1 VARASVP
8 PAGQRLEA
16 IPAHAAAVVGRLVPN
31 AFGVACGT
39 VVALLLFGFTIA
51 PAVRPQPALT
61 DQIGLL
67 SEYFYGFRVSV
78 IGSCLMAAYGFGIGY
93 VLGQLFARFRNF
105 GVIIY
110 LLFLWRR
117 AEHDAASDLLDHL

>member
-8 PAGQRLEA
+8 TASERLEA

-31 AFGVACGT
+31 AFGVACGA

-51 PAVRPQPALT
+51 PMIRPQPALA

-78 IGSCLMAAYGFGIGY
+78 GGSFLIAAYGFGIGY
-93 VLGQLFARFRNF
+93 ILGQLFARFRNF
-105 GVIIY
+105 GVIVY